1 MSIWTAVRVAF
12 LALRLNALRSIL
24 AMLGIIIGVASV
36 IIMVSISTGAK
47 REVEK
52 RIQELGSNLLMVMP
66 SSLDMGGGRQSGAGT
81 GRPFSES
88 DVVAIREQ
96 IPDVIAASGTVRGSA
111 AIIAMGLNWTTT
123 VYGVNEEYLAVRGWS
138 IVDGRNFIAS
148 EIRSGAKVAL
158 LGHTVIENLFG
169 DASPVGSVIRIK
181 NTPFQVIGVLG
192 EKGQSSMG
200 RDNDDVIFVPT
211 ATARNRLFGGN
222 NVVRDY
228 VQDMALQV
236 SDNAVVSEVQRD
248 VEDLLRVR
256 RGVKT
261 GEKDSFSV
269 RNLAEFIQARSATQ
283 NTLSLLLASTAAI
296 SLIVGGIGIM
306 NIMLVSVTERTREI
320 GLRIALGARRK
331 DIRNQFLVESITL
344 CVVGGLIGLSI
355 GAAGSFAVAQMGQ
368 FPISIDPMIS
378 LSALGSAAFVGVFFG
393 FFPAQRAARMNPIDA
408 LRYE

>member
-1 MSIWTAVRVAF
+1 MSIWTAIRVAF

-52 RIQELGSNLLMVMP
+52 RIQDLGTNLLMVMP

-81 GRPFSES
+81 GRPFSEE
-88 DVVAIREQ
+88 DVDAIRQQ
-96 IPDVIAASGTVRGSA
+96 IPNIVAASGTVRGSSA
-111 AIIAMGLNWTTT
+111 VVAMGLNWTTT
-123 VYGVNEEYLAVRGWS
+123 IYGINDEYLSVRGWT
-138 IVDGRNFIAS
+138 VVEGRNFNQS

-158 LGHTVIENLFG
+158 LGQTVIENLFG
-169 DASPVGSVIRIK
+169 NAPPIGSIVRIK

-192 EKGQSSMG
+192 EKGQSAMG

-211 ATARNRLFGGN
+211 AAARNRLFGGHE
-222 NVVRDY
+222 VVRNY

-236 SDNAVVSEVQRD
+236 ADGVAISEVQRE

-269 RNLAEFIQARSATQ
+269 RNLAEFVQARTATQ

-296 SLIVGGIGIM
+296 SLVVGGIGIM

-320 GLRIALGARRK
+320 GLRIALGARRR

-344 CVVGGLIGLSI
+344 CLVGGLIGLTI
-355 GAAGSFAVAQMGQ
+355 GMIGSFMVAQMGQ
-368 FPISIDPMIS
+368 FPISIDPMIA
-378 LSALGSAAFVGVFFG
+378 LSALGSAGFVGVFFG
-393 FFPAQRAARMNPIDA
+393 FFPAQRAAKMNPIDA